1 MKKEMAG
8 YRRLNETYLGSLV
21 CRMKHR
27 QIRNDGL
34 VYFENHL
41 TESPYDYIHFAPVT
55 SLSLSACFVFNFLN
69 FWLSWLVYFFFTVV
83 SSLKHS

>member
-34 VYFENHL
+34 VYFENHQ
-41 TESPYDYIHFAPVT
+41 TESPYDYIHFAPVA
-55 SLSLSACFVFNFLN
+55 SFSLSACFVFNFLN